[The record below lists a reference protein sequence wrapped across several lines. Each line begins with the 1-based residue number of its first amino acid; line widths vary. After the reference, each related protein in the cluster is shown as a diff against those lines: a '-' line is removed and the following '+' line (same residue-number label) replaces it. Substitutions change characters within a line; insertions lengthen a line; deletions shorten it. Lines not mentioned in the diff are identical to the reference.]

1 MKIYLFFI
9 SSFLSITA
17 LQAQTLDLATC
28 FKMADSANITLR
40 NSRLDI
46 EINQKQKNAYLA
58 SRYPRITA
66 TGDYKYNAIIPG
78 QVVPAQFFGGAPG
91 TYATVQ
97 FGVPYNLSNT
107 VQLTQILYNPQVNYG
122 LSALEINQKIV
133 EIQSQLTTQEVRQQ
147 VASTFFNLQA
157 IGRQILFVEG
167 NISNMDKLISNL
179 EKTYEQGLVI
189 GTEVDKL
196 KISRLSL
203 LNNQQSLNATKFQL
217 ESLLRILI
225 GLKNDTP
232 ISLLS
237 DDMIEKSILIDK
249 SSVSRP
255 ELLLIQSQ
263 QEMNAEERKGTSMSY
278 LPSLSFYGSYNY
290 TYNMKPAD
298 DFRVGINSA
307 FIGLRL
313 DWTLFDGFE
322 KYNKQKMNLMN
333 KDKLNNQ
340 LDLTTQQLNL
350 QTENAKNQIEIQ
362 TSSLNIA
369 KEQLTLATR
378 VYDQS
383 TAQYNLGTIS
393 TNELIQADNGLQ
405 QAQTNV
411 VAAYIQL
418 RQAELTFLRSIGNI
432 K

>member
-1 MKIYLFFI
+1 
-9 SSFLSITA
+9 
-17 LQAQTLDLATC
+17 
-28 FKMADSANITLR
+28 
-40 NSRLDI
+40 
-46 EINQKQKNAYLA
+46 
-58 SRYPRITA
+58 
-66 TGDYKYNAIIPG
+66 
-78 QVVPAQFFGGAPG
+78 
-91 TYATVQ
+91 
-97 FGVPYNLSNT
+97 
-107 VQLTQILYNPQVNYG
+107 LTQILYNPLVNYG
-122 LSALEINQKIV
+122 LAALDINQKIV
-133 EIQSQLTTQEVRQQ
+133 EIQNQLTTQEIRQQ

-157 IGRQILFVEG
+157 IGRQILFVEA
-167 NISNMDKLISNL
+167 NISNMNKLIANL

-189 GTEVDKL
+189 GTDVDKL

-225 GLKNDTP
+225 GLKNDAP

-249 SSVSRP
+249 ATVSRP

-263 QEMNAEERKGTSMSY
+263 QEMNLEERKGTSMSY
-278 LPSLSFYGSYNY
+278 LPNLSFYGSYNY

-298 DFRVGINSA
+298 DFRKGINSA
-307 FIGLRL
+307 FIGLRM

-340 LDLTTQQLNL
+340 LDLATQQLNL

-411 VAAYIQL
+411 IAAYIQL

>member
-9 SSFLSITA
+9 SSILSITA
-17 LQAQTLDLATC
+17 IQAQTLDLETC

-46 EINQKQKNAYLA
+46 QINQKQKNAYLA
-58 SRYPRITA
+58 SRYPKITA

-78 QVVPAQFFGGAPG
+78 QVVPGAFFGGAPG
-91 TYATVQ
+91 TYTTVQ

-107 VQLTQILYNPQVNYG
+107 VQLTQILYNPLVNYG
-122 LSALEINQKIV
+122 LSALDINQKIV
-133 EIQSQLTTQEVRQQ
+133 EIQNQLTTQEVRQQ

-157 IGRQILFVEG
+157 VGRQILFVEG
-167 NISNMDKLISNL
+167 NIKNMDKLIANL

-189 GTEVDKL
+189 GTDVDKL

-225 GLKNDTP
+225 GLKNDAP

-237 DDMIEKSILIDK
+237 DEMIEKSILIDK
-249 SSVSRP
+249 ATISRP

-263 QEMNAEERKGTSMSY
+263 QEMNIEERKGTSMSY
-278 LPSLSFYGSYNY
+278 LPNLSFYGSYNY

-298 DFRVGINSA
+298 DFRKGINSA

-369 KEQLTLATR
+369 KEQLVLATR

>member
-9 SSFLSITA
+9 SSILSITA
-17 LQAQTLDLATC
+17 IQAQTLDLETC

-58 SRYPRITA
+58 SRYPKITA

-78 QVVPAQFFGGAPG
+78 QVVPGAFFGGAPG
-91 TYATVQ
+91 TYTTVQ

-107 VQLTQILYNPQVNYG
+107 VQLTQILYNPLVNYG
-122 LSALEINQKIV
+122 LSALDINQKIV
-133 EIQSQLTTQEVRQQ
+133 EIQNQLTTQEVRQQ

-157 IGRQILFVEG
+157 VGRQILFVEG
-167 NISNMDKLISNL
+167 NIKNMDKLIANL

-189 GTEVDKL
+189 GTDVDKL

-225 GLKNDTP
+225 GLKNDAP

-237 DDMIEKSILIDK
+237 DEMIEKSILIDK
-249 SSVSRP
+249 ATISRP

-263 QEMNAEERKGTSMSY
+263 QEMNIEERKGTSMSY
-278 LPSLSFYGSYNY
+278 LPNLSFYGSYNY

-298 DFRVGINSA
+298 DFRKGINSA

-369 KEQLTLATR
+369 KEQLVLATR

>member
-1 MKIYLFFI
+1 M
-9 SSFLSITA
+9 
-17 LQAQTLDLATC
+17 
-28 FKMADSANITLR
+28 
-40 NSRLDI
+40 
-46 EINQKQKNAYLA
+46 
-58 SRYPRITA
+58 
-66 TGDYKYNAIIPG
+66 
-78 QVVPAQFFGGAPG
+78 
-91 TYATVQ
+91 
-97 FGVPYNLSNT
+97 
-107 VQLTQILYNPQVNYG
+107 
-122 LSALEINQKIV
+122 
-133 EIQSQLTTQEVRQQ
+133 
-147 VASTFFNLQA
+147 
-157 IGRQILFVEG
+157 
-167 NISNMDKLISNL
+167 
-179 EKTYEQGLVI
+179 
-189 GTEVDKL
+189 
-196 KISRLSL
+196 
-203 LNNQQSLNATKFQL
+203 NNQQSLNATKFQL

-225 GLKNDTP
+225 GLKNDAP

-237 DDMIEKSILIDK
+237 DEMIEKSILIDK
-249 SSVSRP
+249 TNISRP

-263 QEMNAEERKGTSMSY
+263 QEMNIEERKGTSMSY
-278 LPSLSFYGSYNY
+278 LPNLTFYGSYNY

-298 DFRVGINSA
+298 DFRKGINSA

-369 KEQLTLATR
+369 KEQLVLATR
-378 VYDQS
+378 VYNQS

-411 VAAYIQL
+411 IATYIQL

>member
-1 MKIYLFFI
+1 MKIYLFII
-9 SSFLSITA
+9 SSILSITA
-17 LQAQTLDLATC
+17 IQAQTLDLATC
-28 FKMADSANITLR
+28 FKMADSANIMLR

-46 EINQKQKNAYLA
+46 EINQKQKKAYLA
-58 SRYPRITA
+58 SRLPKITA

-78 QVVPAQFFGGAPG
+78 QVVPAAFFGGTPG
-91 TYATVQ
+91 TYTTVQ

-107 VQLTQILYNPQVNYG
+107 VQLTQILYNPLVNYG
-122 LSALEINQKIV
+122 LSALDINQKIV
-133 EIQSQLTTQEVRQQ
+133 EIQNQLTIQEVRQQ

-157 IGRQILFVEG
+157 VGRQILFVEG
-167 NISNMDKLISNL
+167 NISNMNKLIANL

-189 GTEVDKL
+189 GTDVDKL

-237 DDMIEKSILIDK
+237 DEMIEKSILIDQA
-249 SSVSRP
+249 SISRP

-263 QEMNAEERKGTSMSY
+263 QEMNLEEKKGTSMSY
-278 LPSLSFYGSYNY
+278 LPNLSFYGSYNY

-298 DFRVGINSA
+298 DFRKGINSA

-322 KYNKQKMNLMN
+322 KYNKQKINLMN

-350 QTENAKNQIEIQ
+350 QSENAKNQIEIQ

-369 KEQLTLATR
+369 KEQLVLSTR

-383 TAQYNLGTIS
+383 TVQYNLGTIS

-411 VAAYIQL
+411 IAAYIQL

>member
-9 SSFLSITA
+9 SSILSVSAI
-17 LQAQTLDLATC
+17 QAQTLNLETC

-58 SRYPRITA
+58 SRYPKITA

-78 QVVPAQFFGGAPG
+78 QVVPGAFFGGAPG
-91 TYATVQ
+91 TYTTVQ

-107 VQLTQILYNPQVNYG
+107 VQLTQILYNPLVNYG
-122 LSALEINQKIV
+122 LSALDINQKIV
-133 EIQSQLTTQEVRQQ
+133 EIQNQLTTQEVRQQ

-157 IGRQILFVEG
+157 VGRQILFVEG
-167 NISNMDKLISNL
+167 NIKNMDKLIANL

-189 GTEVDKL
+189 GTDVDKL

-225 GLKNDTP
+225 GLKNDAP

-237 DDMIEKSILIDK
+237 DEMIEKSILIDK
-249 SSVSRP
+249 ATISRP

-263 QEMNAEERKGTSMSY
+263 QEMNIEERKGTSMSY
-278 LPSLSFYGSYNY
+278 LPNLSFYGSYNY

-298 DFRVGINSA
+298 DFRKGINSA

-369 KEQLTLATR
+369 KEQLVLATR

>member
-1 MKIYLFFI
+1 MKIYLFLI
-9 SSFLSITA
+9 SSILSITA
-17 LQAQTLDLATC
+17 IQAQTLDLETC

-58 SRYPRITA
+58 SRYPKITA

-78 QVVPAQFFGGAPG
+78 QVVPGAFFGGAPG
-91 TYATVQ
+91 TYTTVQ

-107 VQLTQILYNPQVNYG
+107 VQLTQILYNPLVNYG
-122 LSALEINQKIV
+122 LSALDINQKIV
-133 EIQSQLTTQEVRQQ
+133 EIQNQLTTQEVRQQ

-157 IGRQILFVEG
+157 VGRQILFVEG
-167 NISNMDKLISNL
+167 NIKNMDKLIANL

-189 GTEVDKL
+189 GTDVDKL

-225 GLKNDTP
+225 GLKNDAP

-237 DDMIEKSILIDK
+237 DEMIEKSILIDK
-249 SSVSRP
+249 ATISRP

-263 QEMNAEERKGTSMSY
+263 QEMNIEERKGTSMSY
-278 LPSLSFYGSYNY
+278 LPNLSFYGSYNY

-298 DFRVGINSA
+298 DFRKGINSA

-369 KEQLTLATR
+369 KEQLVLATR